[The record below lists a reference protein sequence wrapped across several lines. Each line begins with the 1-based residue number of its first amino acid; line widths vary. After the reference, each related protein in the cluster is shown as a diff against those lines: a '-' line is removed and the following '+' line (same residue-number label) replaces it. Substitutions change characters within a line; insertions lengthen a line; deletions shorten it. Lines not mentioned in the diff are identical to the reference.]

1 MVCSPRG
8 STPRLAIEVIMNF
21 RQRIQDII
29 PSDDALSI
37 AASIAAEAD
46 AEIERLQ
53 RVIADRDKIADRL
66 SEKRREAEEAAEK
79 AKVMARRQRDE
90 RMATLVKLRE
100 AMQEIE
106 RKRFPR

>member
-1 MVCSPRG
+1 
-8 STPRLAIEVIMNF
+8 MNY

-29 PSDDALSI
+29 PGDDALSI

-66 SEKRREAEEAAEK
+66 AEKRREAEDAAEK
-79 AKVMARRQRDE
+79 AKSKARSQRDE
-90 RMATLVKLRE
+90 RMATLIRLRE
-100 AMQEIE
+100 AMQEIDRL
-106 RKRFPR
+106 RKFPR